1 MESIRARVSFGSQE
15 KCEKR
20 LRQILRISRRVT
32 APANEAVDGRP
43 VRLAQLRKR
52 VFRFWYICESGLR
65 DDAPVC
71 RGKTGATFLEGA
83 GGRLQHAKTTKSRVY
98 GNTVTAVFA
107 NRTVTDCRATASVAR
122 QAKRLP
128 YKFYPECDLLRAF
141 FERSWFTTQMRE
153 NFAGEMERTG
163 NEDRIRLR
171 VPKYQRIANSWS
183 DGGRE

>member
-1 MESIRARVSFGSQE
+1 MESIRARVSFGPQK

-20 LRQILRISRRVT
+20 LGQILRISRRVT

-141 FERSWFTTQMRE
+141 FERSRFAAQVRE
-153 NFAGEMERTG
+153 GFAGEMQRAGDQNWIWIGACTVKRFADRCRDG
-163 NEDRIRLR
+163 N
-171 VPKYQRIANSWS
+171 
-183 DGGRE
+183 